1 MPETRNPPLNQPAAI
16 LGLAAGAVLI
26 SFSSVF
32 VKLSGVGPAS
42 AGFYRMLFGALAL
55 TAAALLLRERLRLEY
70 RTLLWATAAGL
81 MFAADLSVWHRSI
94 EGVGPGLATVLGNFQ
109 VFVMIAAGALFLGE
123 RVTWR
128 TLSAVLLAILG
139 LLLLV
144 GPGWGNLSGDWRNGV
159 LLGLTTAFFY
169 AAYMMILRRMQNE
182 HHNRSPIWSMTVM
195 AVVCSL
201 LMGMEIPLS
210 KESFIIPDR
219 AAFLYLLA
227 YGVLCQALGWY
238 LISRNIPRAT
248 LTITGIT
255 ILLQPALSFGWDILL
270 FSRPTTFLDL
280 TGALLTLT
288 AIYIGVT
295 RQKAGPRT
303 ED

>member
-1 MPETRNPPLNQPAAI
+1 MSDTRNPPLNQPTAI

-32 VKLSGVGPAS
+32 VKVSGVGPVS

-55 TAAALLLRERLRLEY
+55 VVVALLLRERLQIGV
-70 RTLLWATAAGL
+70 RTLLWAMAAGL

-128 TLSAVLLAILG
+128 TLSAVILAIFG

-144 GPGWGNLSGDWRNGV
+144 GPGWGHLSDEWRSGV
-159 LLGLTTAFFY
+159 LLGLATALFY
-169 AAYMMILRRMQNE
+169 AAYMMILRRMQHARRNP
-182 HHNRSPIWSMTVM
+182 SPIWSMTVM
-195 AVVCSL
+195 AAVCAL
-201 LMGMEIPLS
+201 LLGLEIPLS
-210 KESFIIPDR
+210 EETFAIPDR
-219 AAFLYLLA
+219 ASFLYLLA

-270 FSRPTTFLDL
+270 FARPTTFLDL

-295 RQKAGPRT
+295 R
-303 ED
+303 